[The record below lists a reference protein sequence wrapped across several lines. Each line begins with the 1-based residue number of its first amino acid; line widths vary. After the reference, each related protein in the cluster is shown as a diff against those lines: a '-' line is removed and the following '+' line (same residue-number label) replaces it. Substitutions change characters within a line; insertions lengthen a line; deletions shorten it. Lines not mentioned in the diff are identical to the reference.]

1 MDMKRTDLEWRKIH
15 KTPVKMRVFYVLIGL
30 IWILLSEWLKTH
42 LVQYPITVYSFWIF
56 GTAAVP
62 VGLLVLWRQHKALTD
77 TREEYR
83 LFVDRIRQPILIHG
97 DGIILDANRY
107 AVDLFCARNK
117 EELIGKPVF
126 DFVCPE
132 YREVVKERIS
142 RLNQGISTDALEEQ
156 EQILT
161 LTGEI
166 RVVDIVGVPVTY
178 DGRPAIKCIIR
189 DITQRKQAE
198 ENLKRVAELFRLI
211 EQNMTDAIA
220 VMNVDGS
227 AEYIS
232 PSHTHL
238 IGHHLVA
245 EDGKYIS
252 EAVHPEDLPRIK
264 TLFQGHSPFRTECRV
279 KHASGRWITVEMS
292 GVPVIDEQQNVK
304 HMVLVCRDI
313 TDRKES
319 EAMLRKSDKL
329 AAVGELAAGVAH
341 EIRNPLTA
349 LKGFTQILRSKA
361 SSHDLPFYEIMHSEL
376 QRIEVITNEL
386 LMLAKPRDCKFKA
399 VQVGSIVQE
408 VITLL
413 SSRAVL
419 NNVQIH
425 QEFEQRTPMVQC
437 DENQLKQVF
446 INVIKNAIEAMP
458 RGGNVYVRIQSQGD
472 TVYLEFVDEGSGIAA
487 ENLPMIGQ
495 PFFTTKETGTGL
507 GLMVSYKIIQSHGGT
522 MNIQSQVGFG
532 TTVTIALP
540 AVTMSSEE
548 LLNHSREN
556 IVHTDSFGIAQ

>member
-1 MDMKRTDLEWRKIH
+1 M
-15 KTPVKMRVFYVLIGL
+15 
-30 IWILLSEWLKTH
+30 TH
-42 LVQYPITVYSFWIF
+42 WVQYPVTVFGLWIF
-56 GTAAVP
+56 STAIVP
-62 VGLLVLWRQHKALTD
+62 VALLILCRQRKALRD

-83 LFVDRIRQPILIHG
+83 LFVERIRQPILIHG

-117 EELIGKPVF
+117 EELIGKAVF
-126 DFVCPE
+126 DFVFPE
-132 YREVVKERIS
+132 YREVVQERIG
-142 RLNQGISTDALEEQ
+142 RLKQGFSTDALE

-161 LTGEI
+161 LTGEV
-166 RVVDIVGVPVTY
+166 RVVEIVGVPVTHS
-178 DGRPAIKCIIR
+178 GRPAIKCLIR

-220 VMNVDGS
+220 VMNVDGT

-238 IGHHLVA
+238 IGRHLVA

-252 EAVHPEDLPRIK
+252 EAVHPDDLPRIK
-264 TLFQGHSPFRTECRV
+264 ALFQGHSPFRTECRV

-304 HMVLVCRDI
+304 RMVLVCRDI
-313 TDRKES
+313 TERKES

-349 LKGFTQILRSKA
+349 LKGFTQILRAKA
-361 SSHDLPFYEIMHSEL
+361 STHDLPFYEIMHNEL

-386 LMLAKPRDCKFKA
+386 LMLAKPRECKFKA

-425 QEFEQRTPMVQC
+425 QEFEQNTPMVQC

-458 RGGNVYVRIQSQGD
+458 RGGNLYVRVESQGD
-472 TVYLEFVDEGSGIAA
+472 TVCLEFVDEGNGIAA
-487 ENLPMIGQ
+487 EHLPLIGQ

-507 GLMVSYKIIQSHGGT
+507 GLMISYKIIQGHGGT
-522 MNIQSQVGFG
+522 MDIQSQVGFG
-532 TTVTIALP
+532 TTVTISLP
-540 AVTMSSEE
+540 AVTMASDP
-548 LLNHSREN
+548 LKNHTREN
-556 IVHTDSFGIAQ
+556 FVNTDSYGIAQ

>member
-1 MDMKRTDLEWRKIH
+1 VDMKHRDHEWRKIH
-15 KTPVKMRVFYVLIGL
+15 ITPVKQRVFYVLIGL
-30 IWILLSEWLKTH
+30 MWIFFSGWLMTH
-42 LVQYPITVYSFWIF
+42 WVQYPVTVFGLWIF
-56 GTAAVP
+56 GTVVVP
-62 VGLLVLWRQHKALTD
+62 VVLLILFRQHKALRD

-83 LFVDRIRQPILIHG
+83 LFVERIRQPILIHG

-132 YREVVKERIS
+132 YREVVQERIG
-142 RLNQGISTDALEEQ
+142 RLKQGIVTDALE

-161 LTGEI
+161 LTGEV
-166 RVVDIVGVPVTY
+166 RVVEIVGVPVTY
-178 DGRPAIKCIIR
+178 NGRPAIKCMIR
-189 DITQRKQAE
+189 DMTQRKQTE
-198 ENLKRVAELFRLI
+198 ENLKRVAELFRLL

-220 VMNVDGS
+220 VMNVDGT

-238 IGHHLVA
+238 IGRHLVA

-252 EAVHPEDLPRIK
+252 EAVHPDDLPRIK

-304 HMVLVCRDI
+304 RMVLVCRDI
-313 TDRKES
+313 TERKES

-349 LKGFTQILRSKA
+349 LKGFTQILRAKA
-361 SSHDLPFYEIMHSEL
+361 SSHDLPFYEIMHNEL

-386 LMLAKPRDCKFKA
+386 LMLAKPRECKFKA
-399 VQVGSIVQE
+399 VQVVSIVQE

-425 QEFEQRTPMVQC
+425 QEFEQNTPMVQC

-458 RGGNVYVRIQSQGD
+458 RGGNLYVRIQSQGD
-472 TVYLEFVDEGSGIAA
+472 RVYLEFVDEGNGIAA
-487 ENLPMIGQ
+487 EHLPLIGQ

-507 GLMVSYKIIQSHGGT
+507 GLMVSYKIIQGHGGT
-522 MNIQSQVGFG
+522 MDIQSQVGSG
-532 TTVTIALP
+532 TTVTISLP
-540 AVTMSSEE
+540 AVTMASDQ
-548 LLNHSREN
+548 LRNHTREN
-556 IVHTDSFGIAQ
+556 FVNTDSFGIAQ